1 MIKLKDILF
10 ERNENDTDDS
20 GGILY
25 YFGDKVLLC
34 LSSGSGKWNVPKGHI
49 MKSEDPLDGAIREF

>member
-1 MIKLKDILF
+1 MMIKLKDILF

-25 YFGDKVLLC
+25 YFGDL
-34 LSSGSGKWNVPKGHI
+34 
-49 MKSEDPLDGAIREF
+49 